1 MPRII
6 TTFFSKARKT
16 NAPILF
22 VFTIIIFF
30 NKIGFNPTIIYGTIC
45 PMKKI
50 LCTLLVISAV
60 TTANADTNPFFNGY
74 DNQVTVNF
82 GWGVDDGFL
91 IPAPVKWVPFIRL
104 HAQYSQPT
112 EFFRLPARKSINL
125 IQTLGSGTSRGW
137 HWDKYTIP
145 IASLSQDVILA
156 HGKNWYFYSGLAVGM
171 QLQQNER
178 IGSKLLFGF
187 KLGTGFK
194 LSECTNLELFA
205 QHYSNGITAPENNSY
220 AFFGAGLTYNF

>member
-6 TTFFSKARKT
+6 TAIFSKASKT
-16 NAPILF
+16 NTPILF
-22 VFTIIIFF
+22 TFTIIMFF
-30 NKIGFNPTIIYGTIC
+30 NKIILRPNLIYDIIR

-50 LCTLLVISAV
+50 LCSLLIISAT

-91 IPAPVKWVPFIRL
+91 IPAPVKWVPFIML

-112 EFFRLPARKSINL
+112 EFFRLPARKSIN
-125 IQTLGSGTSRGW
+125 ITQTLGSGTSRGW

-145 IASLSQDVILA
+145 IATLSEDVILA

-171 QLQQNER
+171 QMQQNER

-205 QHYSNGITAPENNSY
+205 QHYSNGNTAPENNSY
-220 AFFGAGLTYNF
+220 AFFGAGLSYNF